1 MDFVSVEKLIKI
13 LKEKNINFGKGNP
26 YNRLRYYTKIGWLPH
41 MTRKKNE
48 EGVITGH
55 YPTSVIDTIEKI
67 ELLKQEGRSN
77 EEINLT
83 FKKRELINKES
94 IRILDFIK
102 KININYLILLLIIAG
117 FIIEIFRNN
126 SPNEKIINTEIQENK
141 SIVSEKKI
149 VDSGVSFLQKNQ
161 NLIFIASGRVSPT
174 SIILLNFFNNI
185 GYNNNYY
192 IKEIKVGQGFYIET
206 NYQVPNESKF
216 NWVIIE

>member
-55 YPTSVIDTIEKI
+55 YPTSIIDTIEKI

-83 FKKRELINKES
+83 FKKRELMNKES

-161 NLIFIASGRVSPT
+161 NLIFIASSRVSPT

>member
-117 FIIEIFRNN
+117 FIVEIFRNN

-161 NLIFIASGRVSPT
+161 NLIFVASSRVSPT

-192 IKEIKVGQGFYIET
+192 IKEVKAGQGFYIET

-216 NWVIIE
+216 NWIIIE

>member
-161 NLIFIASGRVSPT
+161 NLIFIASSRVSPT

>member
-161 NLIFIASGRVSPT
+161 NLIFIPSSRVSPT